1 MSRNTVSPELHRNE
15 ALTCV
20 VRTGFCKSYTEE
32 IWPRMHRSGARGWR
46 GRARSGIVVEDHHC
60 GVPGRLIPG
69 ALENGGRGRHL
80 VLYKLAGFCNDGIS
94 GLEGPYATCCLCHR
108 GSQGVPPHPSA
119 ALRPDPMNAE
129 PMDVWLTR
137 PKGRSLLIY
146 SIYIFISMLLINGIT

>member
-1 MSRNTVSPELHRNE
+1 MNTRNTVSPELHRNE

-46 GRARSGIVVEDHHC
+46 GRARSGIVVECHHC
-60 GVPGRLIPG
+60 GVPGRLVPG

-108 GSQGVPPHPSA
+108 GSQGVPA
-119 ALRPDPMNAE
+119 R
-129 PMDVWLTR
+129 
-137 PKGRSLLIY
+137 GRSR
-146 SIYIFISMLLINGIT
+146 ITPIIPTRGTPRTPPLRCGPTL